1 MASNSISLPFPRTR
15 ERQKVATARYAPTVR
30 TVIIVCV
37 ALLILFGWLYLIL
50 ALEIAAT
57 GRQIQV
63 MTAELERLE
72 RQKEMKQFQISTVMS
87 SRNMEERALE
97 AGYAPQEP
105 VYLTVHSPA
114 SQP

>member
-1 MASNSISLPFPRTR
+1 MASNSIPLPLPRTR
-15 ERQKVATARYAPTVR
+15 QRDKAATRHAPTVR

-63 MTAELERLE
+63 MTAELEKLE
-72 RQKEMKQFQISTVMS
+72 RAQELKQFQISNLMS
-87 SRNMEERALE
+87 SKKMEQRALDQ
-97 AGYAPQEP
+97 GYVPQEP
-105 VYLTVHSPA
+105 IYLPVRSPA

>member
-1 MASNSISLPFPRTR
+1 
-15 ERQKVATARYAPTVR
+15 
-30 TVIIVCV
+30 VIIVCI

-72 RQKEMKQFQISTVMS
+72 REKDLKQFEISTVMS
-87 SRNMEERALE
+87 SRNMEQRALD

-105 VYLTVHSPA
+105 VYLPVRSPA
-114 SQP
+114 NQP